1 MSRAG
6 ISISDRDALPGRPVF
21 LNDRTNDE
29 RTNIV
34 RGPGRLLAALFALL
48 GLLTPGAFA
57 APGLPSAALASQ
69 AIRTALAPSPLMA
82 AARTSSAATTRA
94 QGVSQAASSAVPRST
109 GRSATVHSTAYNST
123 PGQTDST
130 PFITAT
136 GTRVR
141 LGVVALSRDLLGRFP
156 YGTRITIEDLSGTY
170 SNFLRGRVFVVED
183 TMNVRIGN
191 TVDVWMGS
199 RGEALAWGSRSI
211 RITAVQ

>member
-1 MSRAG
+1 MTS
-6 ISISDRDALPGRPVF
+6 
-21 LNDRTNDE
+21 
-29 RTNIV
+29 
-34 RGPGRLLAALFALL
+34 RLLAALFTLVATLM
-48 GLLTPGAFA
+48 PGALA
-57 APGLPSAALASQ
+57 APGLPSSALASQ
-69 AIRTALAPSPLMA
+69 AIKAALAPSPLMA
-82 AARTSSAATTRA
+82 AARTNSAASTRA
-94 QGVSQAASSAVPRST
+94 QGVSRAANSSAPRST
-109 GRSATVHSTAYNST
+109 GRSVTVHSTAYNST

-170 SNFLRGRVFVVED
+170 SSFLRGRVFVVED
-183 TMNVRIGN
+183 TMHPRIGN

-199 RGEALAWGSRSI
+199 RSEAMAWGSRNI